1 MSSVVAMALRIMKIL
16 VLTWEFPPR
25 IVGGIAR
32 HVGELYPEL
41 VARGHAVHL
50 ITVQFGDM
58 PLRSVVEGIQV
69 HRVTVGQSHDFLHWV
84 GQMNQ
89 MMGSYAGELIEQFG
103 PFDLVHA
110 HDWLVADSAIALK
123 HRFKL
128 PLVATIHATEHGRN
142 RGIHNAIHQHV
153 HDHEMG
159 LSYEAWRVIVCT
171 NYMQREVQVTL
182 DTPVDKINVIYNG
195 IRAQKKQVDPTHD
208 RATFRQRFAA
218 VDQRIVYYV
227 GRMTPEKGIARL
239 VDAAP
244 QVLAAMAGQVKF
256 VIIGGGNTVPY
267 QRQVQQMGLGANFLF
282 TGFLADA
289 ELDIFQTIADCAVFP
304 SLYEPFGIVA
314 LESFAARVPV
324 VVSDAGGLPE
334 VVRHGETG
342 IVTRRD
348 DPTAIAEGILQV
360 LNHPQFSAKLVE
372 QAYQDLEERFRW
384 DQIAAQTE
392 VVYDQVLVER
402 HAAEW

>member
-1 MSSVVAMALRIMKIL
+1 MKIL

-41 VARGHAVHL
+41 VARGHDVHL

-58 PLRSVVEGIQV
+58 PLQSVVEGIQV

-89 MMGSYAGELIEQFG
+89 MMGRYAGELIEQHG

-171 NYMQREVQVTL
+171 NYMRRELQVTL
-182 DTPVDKINVIYNG
+182 DTPIDKIDVIYNG
-195 IRAQKKQVDPTHD
+195 IRAQKKQVAPGHD
-208 RATFRQRFAA
+208 RAAFRRRFAQ
-218 VDQRIVYYV
+218 DEDRIVYYV
-227 GRMTPEKGIARL
+227 GRMTPEKGIACL

-244 QVLAAMAGQVKF
+244 QVLAGMAGRVKF
-256 VIIGGGNTVPY
+256 VIIGGGNTVPF
-267 QRQVQQMGLGANFLF
+267 QRQVQQMGLGPNFLF

-342 IVTRRD
+342 IVTRRN
-348 DPTAIAEGILQV
+348 DPNSIADGILQV
-360 LNHPQFSAKLVE
+360 LNHPQLSAQLVE
-372 QAYQDLEERFRW
+372 RAYQDLKQRFRW
-384 DQIAAQTE
+384 DQIAVQTE
-392 VVYDQVLVER
+392 AVYDRVLAER
-402 HAAEW
+402 DDVDW

>member
-1 MSSVVAMALRIMKIL
+1 MKIL

-41 VARGHAVHL
+41 VERGHEVHL

-58 PLRSVVEGIQV
+58 PLRSVVEGIHV
-69 HRVTVGQSHDFLHWV
+69 HRVTVGQSHDFLDWV

-89 MMGSYAGELIEQFG
+89 MMGTYGGDLIRTIG

-142 RGIHNAIHQHV
+142 RGIHNDIHRHV
-153 HDHEMG
+153 HEHEQA
-159 LSYEAWRVIVCT
+159 LSHEAWRVIVCT
-171 NYMQREVQVTL
+171 NYMREELQTTL
-182 DTPVDKINVIYNG
+182 GTPTNKINVIYNG
-195 IRAQKKQVDPTHD
+195 IRAQKKQVAPGHD
-208 RATFRQRFAA
+208 RASFRQRFAL
-218 VDQRIVYYV
+218 VEERIVYYV
-227 GRMTPEKGIARL
+227 GRMTPEKGIASL
-239 VDAAP
+239 VAAAP
-244 QVLAAMAGQVKF
+244 AVLAAMADQVKF

-267 QRQVQQMGLGANFLF
+267 QRQVQQLGLGPHFLF
-282 TGFLADA
+282 TGFLDDA

-348 DPTAIAEGILQV
+348 DPTSIADGILQV
-360 LNHPQFSAKLVE
+360 LNHPQLSARLVE
-372 QAYQDLEERFRW
+372 KAYQDLNQRFRW
-384 DQIAAQTE
+384 DQIAIQTAA
-392 VVYDQVLVER
+392 VYDRVLVER
-402 HAAEW
+402 QAVDW

>member
-1 MSSVVAMALRIMKIL
+1 MKIL
-16 VLTWEFPPR
+16 ALTWEFPPR

-41 VARGHAVHL
+41 VARGHTVHL

-58 PLRSVVEGIQV
+58 PLQEVVEGIQV
-69 HRVTVGQSHDFLHWV
+69 HRVTVGQSHDFLDWV

-89 MMGSYAGELIEQFG
+89 MIGSYGGDLIRTIG

-123 HRFKL
+123 NRFKL

-142 RGIHNAIHQHV
+142 RGIHNDIHRHV
-153 HDHEMG
+153 HDHEMA
-159 LSYEAWRVIVCT
+159 LSHEAWRVIVCT
-171 NYMQREVQVTL
+171 NYMREELQTTL
-182 DTPVDKINVIYNG
+182 STPTNKINVIYNG
-195 IRAQKKQVDPTHD
+195 IRAQKKQVAPGHD
-208 RATFRQRFAA
+208 RVGFRQRFARA
-218 VDQRIVYYV
+218 EERIVYYV
-227 GRMTPEKGIARL
+227 GRMTPEKGIASL
-239 VDAAP
+239 VAAAP
-244 QVLAAMAGQVKF
+244 AVLAALPGQVKF

-267 QRQVQQMGLGANFLF
+267 QRQVQQLGLGPHFLF
-282 TGFLADA
+282 TGFLDDA

-348 DPTAIAEGILQV
+348 DPTSIADGILQL
-360 LNHPQFSAKLVE
+360 LNHPQLSARLVE
-372 QAYQDLEERFRW
+372 KAYQDLQQRFRW
-384 DQIAAQTE
+384 DQIAVQTE
-392 VVYDQVLVER
+392 AVYDRVLAER
-402 HAAEW
+402 RDVDW